1 MAYPRGGEWGGG
13 SGPPTFQKVGP
24 RDSHENVIRWVEGGG
39 FGQICQEVVS
49 EILEK
54 QAKNCFSRVGSKVLV
69 SKKYSN
75 SAGRGILSQSRM
87 HIFKNFPA
95 WGLAPR
101 PTHFQYPLLCQL
113 AHAAGYRDP
122 CLLPFLKKSHQR
134 VCTITCMK

>member
-1 MAYPRGGEWGGG
+1 MLPNWVTAPKWGFG
-13 SGPPTFQKVGP
+13 FNLFIYLFIY
-24 RDSHENVIRWVEGGG
+24 ENVIKLVEGEG

-49 EILEK
+49 EILEQ

-69 SKKYSN
+69 FKKYSN

-101 PTHFQYPLLCQL
+101 PTHFQYLLLYQL
-113 AHAAGYRDP
+113 EHAAGYRDH
-122 CLLPFLKKSHQR
+122 CLLPLLKQSHQKSLYYN
-134 VCTITCMK
+134 VHEMM